1 MNITPVN
8 IFAKPNTGQGTGT
21 GTSSSPFSNNNF
33 LSNTK
38 KGTLADNAT
47 FNVPNTQMGSSVFR
61 NQATTN
67 NTSNSIGQGIFKGY
81 DPTPYGQRPITNSHQ
96 SNMSGVFGINQGQNQ
111 GSSTVG
117 IFNTLTG
124 QNQSPTSGSMFGRS
138 AQTQPANSTGM
149 TGIFNKNSP
158 QNGIFNQT
166 NNQGTTIWMGQSNSN
181 GIFNQNQQKPPTQTS
196 PFVQNIGNQPIQPNQ
211 GNQTQNPFNQNIFN
225 PQGQNITPPQL
236 PGFFPNNSQPFNP
249 QLQPNTP
256 LDANVQQYLMHF
268 AQFLNNKNNMMQDP
282 MQMNQVNQM
291 PGMNH
296 PVQNMGDYHMFL
308 NQAINSDA
316 VKKHAT
322 SKELF
327 ESAESWANQVMPPP
341 NYRLFSEQA
350 RQKQIEKLFDAKMLP
365 YPFEMSHKDLPP
377 VEPTIE
383 MIESMNDEYSC
394 RIILSELRMRLKKT
408 FDQSIKAIPSETSS
422 SDFSNKKIKGIPYFH
437 QLQIMWR

>member
-1 MNITPVN
+1 
-8 IFAKPNTGQGTGT
+8 
-21 GTSSSPFSNNNF
+21 
-33 LSNTK
+33 
-38 KGTLADNAT
+38 
-47 FNVPNTQMGSSVFR
+47 
-61 NQATTN
+61 
-67 NTSNSIGQGIFKGY
+67 
-81 DPTPYGQRPITNSHQ
+81 
-96 SNMSGVFGINQGQNQ
+96 
-111 GSSTVG
+111 
-117 IFNTLTG
+117 
-124 QNQSPTSGSMFGRS
+124 
-138 AQTQPANSTGM
+138 
-149 TGIFNKNSP
+149 
-158 QNGIFNQT
+158 
-166 NNQGTTIWMGQSNSN
+166 
-181 GIFNQNQQKPPTQTS
+181 
-196 PFVQNIGNQPIQPNQ
+196 
-211 GNQTQNPFNQNIFN
+211 
-225 PQGQNITPPQL
+225 
-236 PGFFPNNSQPFNP
+236 
-249 QLQPNTP
+249 
-256 LDANVQQYLMHF
+256 
-268 AQFLNNKNNMMQDP
+268 
-282 MQMNQVNQM
+282 
-291 PGMNH
+291 
-296 PVQNMGDYHMFL
+296 MFL